1 MGVLFTKD
9 IARAIQEKIG
19 GETMADGKAGR
30 PRKEIDKR
38 DFEKLCMLQC
48 TRAEICAWFNVSEPT
63 LIDWCKRTYDGKDFF
78 TVFNKK
84 REGGKISLRR
94 MQWQLAEKS
103 PAMAIFLGKNLLGQT
118 DKVEQTQN
126 INGAVPT
133 VQVYIPDNGRDKRGD
148 A

>member
-1 MGVLFTKD
+1 
-9 IARAIQEKIG
+9 
-19 GETMADGKAGR
+19 MADGKAGR

-48 TRAEICAWFNVSEPT
+48 TRAEICSWFKVSEPT
-63 LIDWCKRTYDGKDFF
+63 LIDWCKRTYDGKDFL
-78 TVFNKK
+78 TVFNQK

-94 MQWQLAEKS
+94 MQWQLAAKS

-133 VQVYIPDNGRDKRGD
+133 VQVYLPDNSRDKRGD

>member
-1 MGVLFTKD
+1 
-9 IARAIQEKIG
+9 
-19 GETMADGKAGR
+19 MAKMGR
-30 PRKEIDKR
+30 PRTEINTT
-38 DFEKLCMLQC
+38 DFEKLCLLQRTQREFC
-48 TRAEICAWFNVSEPT
+48 SWFDVSDET
-63 LIDWCKRTYDGKDFF
+63 VNKWCKVEYDGRTFSA
-78 TVFNKK
+78 VFKEK
-84 REGGKISLRR
+84 RENGIISLRR
-94 MQWQLAEKS
+94 TQFQLAAKS